1 MSVLLP
7 ILLGLQNGTT
17 SIEGAEPIKGSLGQ
31 KSKEQSNT
39 SGLASTPAFPQIFRQ
54 QEETFAF
61 LNQLPTVASF
71 QLHDNEKAQV
81 RPNHTEV
88 DSINALVNPDLL
100 ERILSDLQR
109 PREQATTEEVGRPA
123 SGFNE
128 NFDPIGF
135 LAAQPLAVPLAK
147 GNEAH
152 PGGGQISLAEQRP
165 SPVNV
170 PITVTPPIQGR
181 QILDNLIVS
190 DRGVHSLE
198 QHQSREQEKANVFI
212 DPVLIDKAKVA
223 QSQVLEPRV
232 ITQQVSVSK
241 VPESGFL
248 PQEVDPVVTEPRTSV
263 VLNRT
268 GEAIP
273 QQGSLPK
280 VAEPG
285 FLPQPVAPG
294 LSEKPASVALNREGQ
309 AISHTLA
316 SPIKDLPNG
325 VEPIERFNSKDESS
339 RDPIYQRSPTN
350 VLAQSLKIQTPH
362 TPPVILTQADGLA
375 GFTDR
380 APISSVS
387 LKPTVGI
394 PSVSND
400 VAGSVN
406 VHRTLAPIELPGE
419 SVSLGK
425 GDNTQHVV
433 EPSVKGVGLD
443 PNSGQ
448 GLGAGLNHSSN
459 GQSGSQQSPFSPA
472 QGGGLRALEERRPD
486 LPTPALQRLQMD
498 VQLSETQ
505 RVQIDVGVHNRQVYA
520 GLVMDH
526 SVLRNLAAQFVPQLE
541 NQLSQVDL
549 ELQEFSAEVREER
562 QQHADTLFHGHGS
575 DGHQKTGSPSQS
587 DSRSTQNLQNRY
599 EGQGLHLVA

>member
-1 MSVLLP
+1 
-7 ILLGLQNGTT
+7 
-17 SIEGAEPIKGSLGQ
+17 
-31 KSKEQSNT
+31 
-39 SGLASTPAFPQIFRQ
+39 
-54 QEETFAF
+54 
-61 LNQLPTVASF
+61 
-71 QLHDNEKAQV
+71 
-81 RPNHTEV
+81 
-88 DSINALVNPDLL
+88 
-100 ERILSDLQR
+100 
-109 PREQATTEEVGRPA
+109 
-123 SGFNE
+123 
-128 NFDPIGF
+128 
-135 LAAQPLAVPLAK
+135 VPLAK

-152 PGGGQISLAEQRP
+152 PGGVQISLAEQRP

-170 PITVTPPIQGR
+170 PITVTPPIQER
-181 QILDNLIVS
+181 QTLDNLIVS
-190 DRGVHSLE
+190 DRGVHSLK

-232 ITQQVSVSK
+232 STQQVSVSK

-263 VLNRT
+263 
-268 GEAIP
+268 
-273 QQGSLPK
+273 
-280 VAEPG
+280 
-285 FLPQPVAPG
+285 
-294 LSEKPASVALNREGQ
+294 ALNREGQ
-309 AISHTLA
+309 AISHTLV
-316 SPIKDLPNG
+316 SSIKDLPNG

-425 GDNTQHVV
+425 GDNTQHVI

-459 GQSGSQQSPFSPA
+459 GQSGSQQLPFSPA
-472 QGGGLRALEERRPD
+472 QGGGLRALAERRPD

-505 RVQIDVGVHNRQVYA
+505 RVQIDVGVQNRQVYA

-575 DGHQKTGSPSQS
+575 DGHQKMGSPSQS